1 MTQVK
6 INDAALQKAALEGMD
21 EFVKAFVDAIRE
33 AIGGELTAEN
43 MAELNSDQI
52 TLLAWD
58 TLHEEMMDGGMIQL
72 IHNGYGAFLWKNPTD
87 KAFRNWGLVE
97 LSKLIKKS
105 HFLYKSHHEDIEG
118 DMSDEDFMALYE
130 NVEDANKHFFLPGEI
145 DLRPE
150 ARVRIEDGVF
160 AGLEGYY
167 QKVKGCKNEKGKDEK
182 CFVVKIEGFLSCA
195 AFLTEC
201 NYVSLDGKEEKK
213 KKK

>member
-1 MTQVK
+1 MYLCKLKIAILKIMIEVK
-6 INDAALQKAALEGMD
+6 IQDAVLQQAAEAGMD
-21 EFVKAFVDAIRE
+21 EFVKAFVDAIRK
-33 AIGGELTAEN
+33 AIGGELTAET

-130 NVEDANKHFFLPGEI
+130 KFPEFDDFDDEFVENEEEWTSKVAFYI
-145 DLRPE
+145 DE
-150 ARVRIEDGVF
+150 HIE
-160 AGLEGYY
+160 
-167 QKVKGCKNEKGKDEK
+167 N
-182 CFVVKIEGFLSCA
+182 FVTII
-195 AFLTEC
+195 
-201 NYVSLDGKEEKK
+201 
-213 KKK
+213 